1 MTFRTGQHG
10 ELYIKNDN
18 FQTSGSM
25 TKVGNVKDWNISF
38 SQNIIDST
46 CLQDKDRTI
55 NKGPRSFTGGGTL
68 LYYEELGNN
77 DSNFNLLLQRFIYPA
92 SPSQSGSPNAADFG
106 QSATA
111 GPGYVRLRLGLAE
124 AGANND
130 TEVFEFY
137 ALITGFQVSCSVG
150 EIVTGQFTFD
160 GHGPV
165 LTDTF

>member
-10 ELYIKNDN
+10 ELHIKNDN
-18 FQTSGSM
+18 FQTGGSM
-25 TKVGNVKDWNISF
+25 IKIGNVKDWNISF
-38 SQNIIDST
+38 SQNVIDST
-46 CLQDKDRTI
+46 CLQDRDRTI

-92 SPSQSGSPNAADFG
+92 SSSLSGSPNAAEFG
-106 QSATA
+106 QAATA
-111 GPGYVRLRLGLAE
+111 GPGYVRLRLGLSE

-165 LTDTF
+165 LIDTF